1 MYKRQRNKCVLLLG
15 TLLLSFL
22 FGCSSTANAPSTHTV
37 TLIAKSTE
45 TEFWLSVFAGAE
57 AAAAEYNMNLKI
69 VGPKTEED
77 YETQNQMVADTVE
90 AVSYTHLFVL
100 DKMGLPYAVAGE
112 NQVDIYQQVNVTQLV
127 DALKGEECQLIS
139 LKERDESL
147 ESYFI
152 NLVGGERDA

>member
-1 MYKRQRNKCVLLLG
+1 MKRNKCVFLLG

-90 AVSYTHLFVL
+90 GGTEALIFSAIHYDKNAAAIDAASQSGVEIVAIDSNVASDAVSTYIC
-100 DKMGLPYAVAGE
+100 LPS
-112 NQVDIYQQVNVTQLV
+112 T
-127 DALKGEECQLIS
+127 S
-139 LKERDESL
+139 R
-147 ESYFI
+147 
-152 NLVGGERDA
+152 